1 MVYTGFCT
9 GTYRYV
15 KLFSTV
21 FCTRTAGYRYSTD
34 AYELEQSNRLLLP
47 ALPRTAVPGIYCLRL
62 QGEIF
67 ELLSTLNLYVPLT
80 VRVL

>member
-1 MVYTGFCT
+1 MVYTGYCT

-21 FCTRTAGYRYSTD
+21 FCTRTAEYRYSTD
-34 AYELEQSNRLLLP
+34 AYDELEQSNRLLLP

-62 QGEIF
+62 QGKYSNYY
-67 ELLSTLNLYVPLT
+67 LRTVSCTST
-80 VRVL
+80 RSA